1 MELSL
6 TLNKESNPWGA
17 GAGGGVRPRRKDSRA
32 RVLLAHHYSRN
43 GSCRETGARCWLL
56 TDQKTNLSVA
66 TRSSVGWGWGA
77 GASVENRLQRREG
90 SRTES
95 AYLSL
100 ASGFRISEGT
110 SWPPAPNSRTLEG
123 RSVSGH
129 RSYPASVRLCKGE
142 AGSSDRVPQP
152 QMLERSL
159 SRLRGECTNETRG
172 PDRGSVGTGRARQPD
187 RYHLGEEPGQHLA
200 EVGIR
205 GAAPHARAGCAGE
218 AS

>member
-1 MELSL
+1 M
-6 TLNKESNPWGA
+6 
-17 GAGGGVRPRRKDSRA
+17 
-32 RVLLAHHYSRN
+32 
-43 GSCRETGARCWLL
+43 L

-66 TRSSVGWGWGA
+66 TRSSVGWSWGA

-100 ASGFRISEGT
+100 ASGFRVSEGT

-129 RSYPASVRLCKGE
+129 RSYSASSVRE
-142 AGSSDRVPQP
+142 RQP
-152 QMLERSL
+152 QRLGRSQGGR
-159 SRLRGECTNETRG
+159 RLRGECTNETRG
-172 PDRGSVGTGRARQPD
+172 PDRGSAGTGRARQPD

-205 GAAPHARAGCAGE
+205 GAVPHAMAGCGGE